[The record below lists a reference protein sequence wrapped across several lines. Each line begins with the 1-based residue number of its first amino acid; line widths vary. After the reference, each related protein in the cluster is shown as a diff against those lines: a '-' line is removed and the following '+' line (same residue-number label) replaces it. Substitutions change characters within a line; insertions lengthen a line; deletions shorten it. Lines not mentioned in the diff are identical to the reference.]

1 MILKKNKYILALA
14 GIIASIV
21 GITTTIPSILSN
33 KILLAIIGVA
43 LLVFGLVLIAI
54 AFGED

>member
-1 MILKKNKYILALA
+1 LKKNKYILALA